1 MGSTQPNPT
10 GLWVGLGWV
19 GFPIVTKFT
28 FFYTDFLSI
37 LTEKRSALTKSC
49 QETHALHL
57 KVLIRF

>member
-1 MGSTQPNPT
+1 MDSTQPNQTQPAC
-10 GLWVGLGWV
+10 GLGWV

-28 FFYTDFLSI
+28 FFYTDLLSI
-37 LTEKRSALTKSC
+37 LSEKRSVLTKSC